1 MSHPTSERV
10 GTTTLLIAVTLVL
23 ALVAGCGSTNSSA
36 GKPSSSKA
44 ASEPPGTQT
53 TLPLTLD
60 GIAAAVAVTDH
71 GVFVADT
78 GKGNKIDNLGG
89 SYGDRG
95 GRVLTLEAGASTQKD
110 VSTNVGVPIS
120 LAAGP
125 DGAIYVLTVNPRGV
139 VQFPAGS
146 TDPVRMPFEFGTR
159 ISDPS
164 PWKIAVTPAG
174 DVVVLTD
181 RSLLLLPKGAQ
192 AAKAIGPT
200 AERRFVAVD
209 PKGAIYFVGS
219 SMSDVIRV
227 IDSGSTEPRKFEASD
242 SAHPTKRTVAMAF
255 DTNSDRYELAE
266 ECGPG
271 QEPGLLRPCKAYVYS
286 LSKFANNSAT
296 PTDMPVQG
304 LTSATSV
311 AVGPT
316 GIYIADGNRIVKIAK

>member
-1 MSHPTSERV
+1 VLRHP
-10 GTTTLLIAVTLVL
+10 LFFAVTLVL

-146 TDPVRMPFEFGTR
+146 TDPVRLPFEFGTR

-164 PWKIAVTPAG
+164 PLKIAVTPAG

-181 RSLLLLPKGAQ
+181 RPKPLAVTEGRPSSQGDRPNRREAVCRRRPKGRNLF
-192 AAKAIGPT
+192 
-200 AERRFVAVD
+200 RRL
-209 PKGAIYFVGS
+209 
-219 SMSDVIRV
+219 
-227 IDSGSTEPRKFEASD
+227 IDE
-242 SAHPTKRTVAMAF
+242 
-255 DTNSDRYELAE
+255 
-266 ECGPG
+266 
-271 QEPGLLRPCKAYVYS
+271 
-286 LSKFANNSAT
+286 
-296 PTDMPVQG
+296 
-304 LTSATSV
+304 
-311 AVGPT
+311 
-316 GIYIADGNRIVKIAK
+316 